1 LGRSGKRIC
10 HYSSPAKSITSE
22 IHHQRN
28 SSPTKQ
34 EETMTL
40 PNGTEPS
47 SDDQDLGF
55 HQTITEELYT
65 ELVEQVEGEKVVGL
79 ALWDESLADEE
90 DVPVKP
96 EEREVFDFDLYVE
109 NNLYL
114 ELYATYIFEDP
125 EGDPLRGLDQ
135 IGKIFSSL
143 IEEGVWLEEVATT
156 TENELVLIL
165 SRNYQPKLY
174 LNVGGWAI
182 EEWETLPEED

>member
-1 LGRSGKRIC
+1 
-10 HYSSPAKSITSE
+10 
-22 IHHQRN
+22 
-28 SSPTKQ
+28 
-34 EETMTL
+34 MTL

-65 ELVEQVEGEKVVGL
+65 ALVEQVEGEKVVGL

-90 DVPVKP
+90 DVSVDP

-143 IEEGVWLEEVATT
+143 IEDGVWLEEVATT
-156 TENELVLIL
+156 IENELVLIL